1 MMDVDALVSLRAV
14 ATYGTVARAATERGF
29 TPSAVS
35 QQVKRLERQV
45 GARLLAPAG
54 RGVVLTPAGR
64 ALVGAADDV
73 LCALE
78 RGRTAAANAAGGEPE
93 GVVRVAAFST
103 AVRGLLAPVLPALA
117 ARHPRLRV
125 DVTELDP
132 DPALDALAL
141 GAVDAAVVHDADGLP
156 PEVPSGLEQEHL
168 LTDVGDVVLRR
179 DHPLAAG
186 ERLTATRL
194 KGQAWVTSPPGTVC
208 HRWFQRLVATH
219 PGRPDVRHVVD
230 DFSTQL
236 ALVEAG
242 GAIAL
247 VPRLARPPLGPDL
260 VARPVTPRPR
270 REVTLVRRTSSAR
283 SPAVRALA
291 DALLRARGR

>member
-64 ALVGAADDV
+64 ALVEAADDV
-73 LCALE
+73 LHALE

-93 GVVRVAAFST
+93 GIVRVAAFST
-103 AVRGLLAPVLPALA
+103 AVRGLLAPALPALA

-132 DPALDALAL
+132 APALDALAL
-141 GAVDAAVVHDADGLP
+141 GAVDAAIVHDADGLP
-156 PEVPSGLEQEHL
+156 PELPPGLEQVHL
-168 LTDVGDVVLRR
+168 LTDAGDVVLRR

-186 ERLTATRL
+186 DRLTAKKL
-194 KGQAWVTSPPGTVC
+194 KGQTWVTSPPGTVC
-208 HRWFQRLVATH
+208 HQWFQRLVAAH

-242 GAIAL
+242 GVIAL

-270 REVTLVRRTSSAR
+270 REITLVRRTSSAQ
-283 SPAVRALA
+283 SPSLRALA
-291 DALLRARGR
+291 RALGPGR